1 VVFLPVVIRF
11 ASVDLRK
18 GLPQQTA
25 SRPHCC
31 NKLGSTEPQPLRSV
45 KRSEQSLFVLTRH
58 RLRFRR
64 HKELIGPS
72 EAALEQVKARPFAI
86 RMSQGKALGHSLA
99 DIR

>member
-1 VVFLPVVIRF
+1 M
-11 ASVDLRK
+11 DLRK
-18 GLPQQTA
+18 SLPQQTA

-31 NKLGSTEPQPLRSV
+31 NKLGSTEPQPLRPV
-45 KRSEQSLFVLTRH
+45 KRSEQSLFKLIWH

-72 EAALEQVKARPFAI
+72 EAALEQLKAHPFAI
-86 RMSQGKALGHSLA
+86 RTSQGKALGHGLA